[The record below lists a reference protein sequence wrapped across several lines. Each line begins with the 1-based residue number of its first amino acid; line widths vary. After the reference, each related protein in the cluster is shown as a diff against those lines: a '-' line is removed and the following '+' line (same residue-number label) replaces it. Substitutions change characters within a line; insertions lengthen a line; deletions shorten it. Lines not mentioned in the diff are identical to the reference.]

1 MAKSFHYS
9 LGTMTRRLLKLAA
22 PVKGQLALSTLA
34 SVVGNLAQ
42 MGLMGFGALTLLACA
57 GWLAS
62 PTPWGIATGISAAL
76 VVVCRYIEGVV
87 SHAGAYH
94 LLAHLRVR
102 LYEKLRTLAPACL
115 VGRQKGDILNI
126 AVSDIETIEFFFAHT
141 IGPMFTVILLPC
153 TTLVL
158 ALCYHPLYAAVLLPI
173 YLLISVAFPLAAVKL
188 GRRVGMRY
196 RERLGQMKAFVLE
209 SIYGLKD
216 IQIFGAGNR
225 RMEQVTQRGQAINRA
240 AHGLT
245 LHQQAVSSVP
255 TFFVYLARI
264 SIVAV
269 ASYLALAGT
278 GDPVAAILLSYVA
291 TASFSST
298 QSLTTVVSSLL
309 ETYAAAER
317 LFLLEDTPPEVQEA
331 DHPRTVGP
339 IREIV
344 FDHVTFQYSPEGKAI
359 LDDFQLTVHSQEKL
373 GIVGESGMG
382 KSTILRL
389 LLRFWNPTGGE
400 IRINGIPLQQI
411 SLAELRQRI
420 AVLEQDTFL
429 FNGTIAE
436 NIAFGLKIKNK
447 PKSYI
452 DDKIKYALKLVN
464 LSGFEKRDVTSLS
477 GGQQQRIAIA
487 RAIVNEPRVLL
498 LDEPLGALDLKLR
511 QDMQYELI
519 RLKNELGITFIY
531 VTHDQEEALT
541 MSDTIVVMNQGY
553 IQQMGS
559 PEQIYNEPENAFVA
573 DFIGESNIVPG
584 LMIHDELVEIFGAR
598 FACVDK
604 GFGNNKPVDV
614 VIRPEDID
622 LLKPEEGT
630 LQGIVTHLI
639 FKGVHY
645 EMEVTTPDGFE
656 WLVHSTDMFPV
667 GQQVGIH
674 VDPFDIQ
681 IMNKPAS
688 EDEEAIGVNE

>member
-298 QSLTTVVSSLL
+298 QSLTTVGL
-309 ETYAAAER
+309 
-317 LFLLEDTPPEVQEA
+317 
-331 DHPRTVGP
+331 
-339 IREIV
+339 
-344 FDHVTFQYSPEGKAI
+344 
-359 LDDFQLTVHSQEKL
+359 QLT
-373 GIVGESGMG
+373 GD
-382 KSTILRL
+382 LRRSRAACFSWRT
-389 LLRFWNPTGGE
+389 LLR
-400 IRINGIPLQQI
+400 
-411 SLAELRQRI
+411 
-420 AVLEQDTFL
+420 
-429 FNGTIAE
+429 
-436 NIAFGLKIKNK
+436 
-447 PKSYI
+447 
-452 DDKIKYALKLVN
+452 
-464 LSGFEKRDVTSLS
+464 
-477 GGQQQRIAIA
+477 
-487 RAIVNEPRVLL
+487 
-498 LDEPLGALDLKLR
+498 
-511 QDMQYELI
+511 
-519 RLKNELGITFIY
+519 
-531 VTHDQEEALT
+531 
-541 MSDTIVVMNQGY
+541 
-553 IQQMGS
+553 
-559 PEQIYNEPENAFVA
+559 
-573 DFIGESNIVPG
+573 
-584 LMIHDELVEIFGAR
+584 R
-598 FACVDK
+598 FRK
-604 GFGNNKPVDV
+604 
-614 VIRPEDID
+614 
-622 LLKPEEGT
+622 
-630 LQGIVTHLI
+630 Q
-639 FKGVHY
+639 
-645 EMEVTTPDGFE
+645 TTPVPWAPTE
-656 WLVHSTDMFPV
+656 NRL
-667 GQQVGIH
+667 
-674 VDPFDIQ
+674 
-681 IMNKPAS
+681 
-688 EDEEAIGVNE
+688 